1 MGLKRKVNYNVDKL
15 NLCYY
20 QPSDLFAELARRDKG
35 EYVDF
40 GYFRLY
46 VIDNGHKEG
55 CDKPSVKAK
64 ANVVMNIEQSWVN
77 IGTLTAT
84 NSAKYDGLC
93 FLELYNSALY
103 NRLGEVGE
111 RVNGLN
117 CLPYIVTPMGLQLHN
132 LTEIEIAADCNHNPI
147 PLIRKLIADYHSY
160 DMIVNGK
167 RITDEQRNIS
177 GYCEIHGRSR
187 ARVDRIPTLN
197 FRQSKDEGLRM
208 KIYNKS
214 KEIAEASGKDYI
226 EDWNNYGNYPIHRV
240 EVTIRNEDYKQ
251 WLDYIRPIKAEWGN
265 LEACGELLCDEA
277 YKANLWHYCAHRML
291 YFRPKGKRDEVID
304 LIDIISGEA

>member
-15 NLCYY
+15 KLCYY
-20 QPSDLFAELARRDKG
+20 QPSDLFAELARRDKD
-35 EYVDF
+35 EYIDF
-40 GYFRLY
+40 GYYRLY
-46 VIDNGHKEG
+46 ILDNGRKENS
-55 CDKPSVKAK
+55 DKPSVKAK
-64 ANVVMNIEQSWVN
+64 ANIVTNIEQSWVN

-277 YKANLWHYCAHRML
+277 YKALLCSQNAL
-291 YFRPKGKRDEVID
+291 F
-304 LIDIISGEA
+304 

>member
-15 NLCYY
+15 KLCYY
-20 QPSDLFAELARRDKG
+20 QPSDLFAELARRDKD
-35 EYVDF
+35 EYIDF
-40 GYFRLY
+40 GYYRLY
-46 VIDNGHKEG
+46 ILDNGRKENS
-55 CDKPSVKAK
+55 DKPSVKAK
-64 ANVVMNIEQSWVN
+64 ANIVTNIEQSWVN

-147 PLIRKLIADYHSY
+147 PTIRRMIKDCQNY
-160 DMIVNGK
+160 DMIMNGK
-167 RITDEQRNIS
+167 RISDEKRIN
-177 GYCEIHGRSR
+177 GYCEIYGRSR
-187 ARVDRIPTLN
+187 TKLDRIPTLCCGQ
-197 FRQSKDEGLRM
+197 RKDEGLRM

-214 KEIAEASGKDYI
+214 KEIADASGKEYI
-226 EDWNNYGNYPIHRV
+226 EKWNDYGCHSTHRV
-240 EVTIRNEDYKQ
+240 EVTIKNEDYRQ
-251 WLDYIRPIKAEWGN
+251 WLDYIRPYKPEWGI
-265 LEACGELLCDEA
+265 LETCGELLCDEA
-277 YKANLWHYCAHRML
+277 YRASLWHYCAHRML
-291 YFRPKGKRDEVID
+291 YFKPKGQRDSVID

>member
-15 NLCYY
+15 KLCYY

-132 LTEIEIAADCNHNPI
+132 LTEIEIAAFASDAVVA
-147 PLIRKLIADYHSY
+147 LFVVGTFRADARRDRS
-160 DMIVNGK
+160 VVCGLV
-167 RITDEQRNIS
+167 NIS
-177 GYCEIHGRSR
+177 GTAAKNAVGH
-187 ARVDRIPTLN
+187 A
-197 FRQSKDEGLRM
+197 
-208 KIYNKS
+208 
-214 KEIAEASGKDYI
+214 
-226 EDWNNYGNYPIHRV
+226 
-240 EVTIRNEDYKQ
+240 
-251 WLDYIRPIKAEWGN
+251 
-265 LEACGELLCDEA
+265 
-277 YKANLWHYCAHRML
+277 
-291 YFRPKGKRDEVID
+291 
-304 LIDIISGEA
+304 